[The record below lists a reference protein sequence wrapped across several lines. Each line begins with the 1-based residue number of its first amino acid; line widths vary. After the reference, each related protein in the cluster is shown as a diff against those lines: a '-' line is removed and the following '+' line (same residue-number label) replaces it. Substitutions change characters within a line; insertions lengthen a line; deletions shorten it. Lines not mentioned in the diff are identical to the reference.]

1 MNRLPWAPLN
11 AGVFLIIFGV
21 AILLSFVGVLDFLT
35 RGLPVV
41 FLVFGLWLIAAGL
54 VLPRSNIY
62 GAPRTMVLGW
72 GGLIAVLGGLWLAGA
87 NSAASLGLAFVI
99 LLIVAG
105 VGLVGYSVMKASPKT
120 PSVPPS

>member
-21 AILLSFVGVLDFLT
+21 AILLSFLQIISIFT
-35 RGLPVV
+35 ALPLV
-41 FLVFGLWLIAAGL
+41 FLLFGLWLIIAGL
-54 VLPRSNIY
+54 VLPQTSQY

-87 NSAASLGLAFVI
+87 TSGALLAVAFAVLI
-99 LLIVAG
+99 IVAG
-105 VGLVGYSVMKASPKT
+105 VGAVGYSLVRANSQTSSP
-120 PSVPPS
+120 PPS

>member
-21 AILLSFVGVLDFLT
+21 AILLSFLQIISIFT
-35 RGLPVV
+35 ALPLV
-41 FLVFGLWLIAAGL
+41 FLLFGLWLIFAGL
-54 VLPRSNIY
+54 VLPQTSQY

-87 NSAASLGLAFVI
+87 TSGALLAVAFAVLI
-99 LLIVAG
+99 IVAG
-105 VGLVGYSVMKASPKT
+105 VGAVGYSLMRANSRTSSP
-120 PSVPPS
+120 PPA

>member
-21 AILLSFVGVLDFLT
+21 AILLSFLQVISIFT
-35 RGLPVV
+35 ALPLV
-41 FLVFGLWLIAAGL
+41 FLFFGLWLIIAGL
-54 VLPRSNIY
+54 VLPQTTQY

-87 NSAASLGLAFVI
+87 TSGALLAVAFAVLI
-99 LLIVAG
+99 IVAG
-105 VGLVGYSVMKASPKT
+105 VGAVGYSLMKASPKT
-120 PSVPPS
+120 PSAPPS

>member
-21 AILLSFVGVLDFLT
+21 ATLLSFLNIISVWT
-35 RGLPVV
+35 ALPLV
-41 FLVFGLWLIAAGL
+41 FLLFGLWLIVAGL
-54 VLPRSNIY
+54 VLPQTSQY

-87 NSAASLGLAFVI
+87 TSGALLAVAFAV
-99 LLIVAG
+99 LVIVAG
-105 VGLVGYSVMKASPKT
+105 VGAVGYSLMKANSKTSTSP
-120 PSVPPS
+120 SA

>member
-21 AILLSFVGVLDFLT
+21 AILLSFLAVISIFT
-35 RGLPVV
+35 ALPLV
-41 FLVFGLWLIAAGL
+41 FLLFGLWLIIEGL
-54 VLPRSNIY
+54 VLPQGNRY

-72 GGLIAVLGGLWLAGA
+72 GGLIAGLGALWLAGA
-87 NSAASLGLAFVI
+87 TSGALLGVAFAV

-105 VGLVGYSVMKASPKT
+105 IGAVGYSLMRASPKSASAS
-120 PSVPPS
+120 PS